1 MAIADVAGSRW
12 AAPATAD
19 MVPRSPLPYLSAR
32 LRLQPT
38 TETGHWSGPL

>member
-19 MVPRSPLPYLSAR
+19 MVPRSPLP
-32 LRLQPT
+32 
-38 TETGHWSGPL
+38 